1 MKANKV
7 LEEEEKAMKTYVIS
21 KRWKEDIVLDKVEKY
36 GYKLGIEN
44 LTKNQKEIKINV
56 KEIDNN
62 EKLKYIN
69 EQNVQKN

>member
-7 LEEEEKAMKTYVIS
+7 LEEEEKTMKTYVIS

-44 LTKNQKEIKINV
+44 LTKN
-56 KEIDNN
+56 
-62 EKLKYIN
+62 EK
-69 EQNVQKN
+69 